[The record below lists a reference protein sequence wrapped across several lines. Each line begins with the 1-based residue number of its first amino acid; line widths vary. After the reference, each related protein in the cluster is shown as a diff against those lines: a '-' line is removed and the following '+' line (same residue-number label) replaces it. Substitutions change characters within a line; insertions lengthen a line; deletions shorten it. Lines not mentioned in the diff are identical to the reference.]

1 MMSGQEGVICPA
13 CHSRVSADGNTVLEK
28 SGRLRELEVVPG
40 RVSKLRAEVEAL
52 ERKVAGLVKA
62 EGGAMG

>member
-1 MMSGQEGVICPA
+1 
-13 CHSRVSADGNTVLEK
+13 
-28 SGRLRELEVVPG
+28 
-40 RVSKLRAEVEAL
+40 LRAEVEAL